1 MSGVTSLGREATF
14 ESNLCWVWWPGKN
27 PNGFGYAA
35 DCLETGLVIDY
46 NRRVGGDGEDDATG
60 RDYDDVTTTISESS
74 TLALIRIHGEIL
86 RRCGGGIV
94 PSDDSGTPTGSS
106 GWSLSDVRRWKRRIS
121 PRHESAKDEFLR
133 HRVFDQ
139 WNRRGC

>member
-1 MSGVTSLGREATF
+1 MSGVTSLGRDATF
-14 ESNLCWVWWPGKN
+14 DSNLCWVWWPGKG

-46 NRRVGGDGEDDATG
+46 NRRGGDGDDASG
-60 RDYDDVTTTISESS
+60 RDGDCATTISESS

-86 RRCGGGIV
+86 RHGGGV
-94 PSDDSGTPTGSS
+94 PIDDWGTLTGSS
-106 GWSLSDVRRWKRRIS
+106 GLSLSDVRRLKRRVS